1 MASLALKSSAS
12 AFSGLSIQAPSAR
25 RPASTNFACKDAR
38 TTCIRPRA
46 GERVPHEGDLVSRRS
61 LSLAAA
67 AAAIAL
73 ANQPAALAARRGGG
87 KVEEAKAKLP
97 EDDPKLSALEKRAL
111 VKARQLEELKAK
123 VAKEKAKAGDSAPA
137 EIQSNVATFV
147 NKAKEAP
154 KAVAGVAKEAVEAV
168 PTPSAE

>member
-12 AFSGLSIQAPSAR
+12 AFSGLALQAPSAR
-25 RPASTNFACKDAR
+25 RPANTKIACRDAR
-38 TTCIRPRA
+38 TTCIRA
-46 GERVPHEGDLVSRRS
+46 GEQVPQEGYLFSRRS

-67 AAAIAL
+67 AAAVAL

-97 EDDPKLSALEKRAL
+97 EDDPKLSALEKRAM

-137 EIQSNVATFV
+137 EIQSNVATVV

-154 KAVAGVAKEAVEAV
+154 AAVADVAKEVVEAV

>member
-1 MASLALKSSAS
+1 M
-12 AFSGLSIQAPSAR
+12 
-25 RPASTNFACKDAR
+25 STL
-38 TTCIRPRA
+38 TPR
-46 GERVPHEGDLVSRRS
+46 VHSFRS

-67 AAAIAL
+67 AAALAL

-123 VAKEKAKAGDSAPA
+123 VAKEKSKAGDSTPA
-137 EIQSNVATFV
+137 EIPSNVTTFV
-147 NKAKEAP
+147 KKAKEVP
-154 KAVAGVAKEAVEAV
+154 EAVADVAKEVVDAV